1 MKPAK
6 EKAKELVREY
16 WDLGGMD
23 IEQAKEFALVGFNE
37 LLRCAIFATDEIYN
51 YYLEV
56 KIEIEK
62 L

>member
-1 MKPAK
+1 MKPAN
-6 EKAKELVREY
+6 EKAKEIVREY

-23 IEQAKEFALVGFNE
+23 IEQAKKIALVAINE
-37 LLRCAIFATDEIYN
+37 VLRCALFATDEIYN

>member
-1 MKPAK
+1 
-6 EKAKELVREY
+6 
-16 WDLGGMD
+16 MD
-23 IEQAKEFALVGFNE
+23 IEQAKKITLVGFNE

>member
-6 EKAKELVREY
+6 DKAKEIVRGY
-16 WDLGGMD
+16 WDLGG
-23 IEQAKEFALVGFNE
+23 INIVQAKQCALISISEVI
-37 LLRCAIFATDEIYN
+37 RCAYFATDEIYN

-56 KIEIEK
+56 KTEIEK

>member
-6 EKAKELVREY
+6 EKAKELVKVY
-16 WDLGGMD
+16 LDLDMN
-23 IEQAKEFALVGFNE
+23 IEFAKLFALIAIQEV
-37 LLRCAIFATDEIYN
+37 LRCALFATDEIYN

>member
-6 EKAKELVREY
+6 DKAKEIVRGY
-16 WDLGGMD
+16 WDLGG
-23 IEQAKEFALVGFNE
+23 INIVQAKQCALTSISEVI
-37 LLRCAIFATDEIYN
+37 RCAYFATDEIYN

-56 KIEIEK
+56 KTEIEK

>member
-6 EKAKELVREY
+6 DKAKEIVREY

-23 IEQAKEFALVGFNE
+23 IEQAKKIALVAISE
-37 LLRCAIFATDEIYN
+37 VLRCAIFATDEIYN

-56 KIEIEK
+56 KQEIEK

>member
-6 EKAKELVREY
+6 EKAKELVKAY
-16 WDLGGMD
+16 WDLGMD
-23 IEQAKEFALVGFNE
+23 IEQAKKIALVGFNE
-37 LLRCAIFATDEIYN
+37 VLRCAYFATDEIYN

>member
-6 EKAKELVREY
+6 EKAKELVKGY
-16 WDLGGMD
+16 WDLDMN
-23 IEQAKEFALVGFNE
+23 IEKAKQCALISISEVI
-37 LLRCAIFATDEIYN
+37 RCAYFATDEIYN

>member
-1 MKPAK
+1 MKPAN
-6 EKAKELVREY
+6 EKAKEIVREY

-23 IEQAKEFALVGFNE
+23 IEQAKKIALVGFNE
-37 LLRCAIFATDEIYN
+37 LLRFDIFANDEIYN